1 MSKTYIEHFETVH
14 AGNCDQDTVDKQ
26 LAMQNQ
32 PIAIDEETNK
42 RLLRKVDWRLMPVV
56 SSLNLY
62 GGKD

>member
-1 MSKTYIEHFETVH
+1 
-14 AGNCDQDTVDKQ
+14 
-26 LAMQNQ
+26 MQNQ